1 MDRIF
6 PQGTF
11 FRTPYGMF
19 KVNGIISDE
28 DYPGLSKLD
37 SEKRWYAPFC
47 NLQQMERIFNP
58 QNREDI
64 LLKKQM
70 NSVLDNMRILRTFY
84 KRYNTTLK
92 WDIEEQFDKYI
103 FVLFRDMLIGTE
115 YFEQFGEI
123 SCGTTY
129 DSDANG
135 QCIKTEFGNII
146 TISTILEDFLYYMNL
161 FYRGIF
167 VQDIPYSV
175 AYNAR
180 CIAIRIML
188 HTEALDF
195 DLDPRGNVPEEIEKK
210 VRMDTRGEML
220 FVVAH
225 EYAHNILGHLD
236 DNNIIKYMNGG
247 EETVIYNQSQIQEF
261 EADIEAIR
269 ILEGALGREN
279 AIIGAVNFFMSLDLF
294 EQAKEQIFP
303 SISSYKT
310 HPSAAERIKNIY
322 KIFKP
327 GEVEKE
333 KYMNTN
339 NIIKQNLM
347 EDISIN
353 MEQYEEY
360 GSVYLGEWH
369 KKMLRDR
376 IDY

>member
-1 MDRIF
+1 
-6 PQGTF
+6 
-11 FRTPYGMF
+11 
-19 KVNGIISDE
+19 
-28 DYPGLSKLD
+28 
-37 SEKRWYAPFC
+37 
-47 NLQQMERIFNP
+47 
-58 QNREDI
+58 
-64 LLKKQM
+64 
-70 NSVLDNMRILRTFY
+70 
-84 KRYNTTLK
+84 
-92 WDIEEQFDKYI
+92 
-103 FVLFRDMLIGTE
+103 
-115 YFEQFGEI
+115 
-123 SCGTTY
+123 
-129 DSDANG
+129 
-135 QCIKTEFGNII
+135 
-146 TISTILEDFLYYMNL
+146 
-161 FYRGIF
+161 
-167 VQDIPYSV
+167 
-175 AYNAR
+175 
-180 CIAIRIML
+180 
-188 HTEALDF
+188 
-195 DLDPRGNVPEEIEKK
+195 
-210 VRMDTRGEML
+210 MDTRGEML

-269 ILEGALGREN
+269 ILEGALGCEN
-279 AIIGAVNFFMSLDLF
+279 AIIVAVNFFMSLDLF